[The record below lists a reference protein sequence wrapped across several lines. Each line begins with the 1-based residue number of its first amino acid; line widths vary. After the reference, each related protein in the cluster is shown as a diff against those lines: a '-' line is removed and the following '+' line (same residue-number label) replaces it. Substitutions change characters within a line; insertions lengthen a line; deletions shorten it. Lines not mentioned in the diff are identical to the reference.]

1 MTCSLI
7 LVHIIGLGQGATFSS
22 IASGDFDNPVGNP
35 GSPWSI
41 ISGTDPD
48 GIPDRYDQIIIN
60 GGHTITASNTGFSQ
74 ISNFSNDGT
83 LILNS
88 SFEFRVWG
96 SNNAFLSAVTS
107 TNNGTI
113 SGSGVLYFITNNAFS
128 NSGTLSSFQIKS
140 GYGTTEFTSDLT
152 ASGTLYLTSSGK
164 FKINSG
170 NTLTLNNS
178 ISGLS
183 GTSLVNEG
191 TIVVNDSRFFS
202 AGGTNATLA
211 FTSTNGH
218 LNWNNSGNLPTPSTS
233 TYKDLTISNTC
244 SYTSNFNI
252 TGNFINNA
260 TLSPTSAGLNITF
273 NGTSNQSIS

>member
-7 LVHIIGLGQGATFSS
+7 LVHIIGLCQGATFSS

-140 GYGTTEFTSDLT
+140 LFSYLGVGETLKEATSRENYCLPQRFYVYLNKEVVLESLQKGDRRAEF
-152 ASGTLYLTSSGK
+152 
-164 FKINSG
+164 
-170 NTLTLNNS
+170 
-178 ISGLS
+178 
-183 GTSLVNEG
+183 
-191 TIVVNDSRFFS
+191 
-202 AGGTNATLA
+202 
-211 FTSTNGH
+211 
-218 LNWNNSGNLPTPSTS
+218 
-233 TYKDLTISNTC
+233 
-244 SYTSNFNI
+244 
-252 TGNFINNA
+252 
-260 TLSPTSAGLNITF
+260 
-273 NGTSNQSIS
+273 

>member
-140 GYGTTEFTSDLT
+140 GYGTTEFISDLTTSDLH
-152 ASGTLYLTSSGK
+152 LC
-164 FKINSG
+164 
-170 NTLTLNNS
+170 
-178 ISGLS
+178 LS
-183 GTSLVNEG
+183 GHQLLWLKNVSQQKWVHRHLLNRVSLLE
-191 TIVVNDSRFFS
+191 S
-202 AGGTNATLA
+202 
-211 FTSTNGH
+211 
-218 LNWNNSGNLPTPSTS
+218 
-233 TYKDLTISNTC
+233 
-244 SYTSNFNI
+244 
-252 TGNFINNA
+252 
-260 TLSPTSAGLNITF
+260 
-273 NGTSNQSIS
+273 